1 MTSEKLLASAGRNIQ
16 GKATVIWNVANSL
29 FRAYKP
35 HEYGLV
41 ILPMTVIKRFHD
53 CLLPT
58 HARVLEQY
66 EKIKHLAVKK
76 GTEKSRQGKIS
87 STLKPIVDMYN
98 SLDPKQRSAFRRTIR
113 AFVKWYQ
120 YISQITRMFDRD
132 LHKEY
137 LFCSYLS
144 KLLPGDETAIVDL
157 DDILK
162 LEFYKLEKTFE
173 GSIALEQKKTAIQPP
188 EIKPTSLPAD
198 PKKSILDEVIDA
210 INEMYQGDFTEADR
224 VIIGDL
230 LQHLLKDEKL
240 RKLARSA
247 DPQIFKNNQ
256 FPKFFEETA
265 QTAYM
270 ESTERYTKMFEDTA
284 KYFAIISAVG
294 AAVYCE
300 CRNSKKTK

>member
-1 MTSEKLLASAGRNIQ
+1 
-16 GKATVIWNVANSL
+16 
-29 FRAYKP
+29 
-35 HEYGLV
+35 
-41 ILPMTVIKRFHD
+41 
-53 CLLPT
+53 
-58 HARVLEQY
+58 
-66 EKIKHLAVKK
+66 
-76 GTEKSRQGKIS
+76 
-87 STLKPIVDMYN
+87 
-98 SLDPKQRSAFRRTIR
+98 
-113 AFVKWYQ
+113 
-120 YISQITRMFDRD
+120 MFDRD

-173 GSIALEQKKTAIQPP
+173 GSIELEQKKTAIQPP
-188 EIKPTSLPAD
+188 EIKPTSPPAD
-198 PKKSILDEVIDA
+198 PKKSMLDEVIDA

-230 LQHLLKDEKL
+230 LQRLLKDEKL

-284 KYFAIISAVG
+284 KYFAIMSAVG
-294 AAVYCE
+294 AAVYRE